1 VRVASIQ
8 LLTLMAITV
17 TIDRL
22 EADVAILIVGD
33 EETMVNINRA
43 SSSMTNISSSPGRI
57 ELFQPHA

>member
-1 VRVASIQ
+1 MRVASIQ

-43 SSSMTNISSSPGRI
+43 SFSMTNIGSSPGRI
-57 ELFQPHA
+57 RLFQPHA

>member
-1 VRVASIQ
+1 MRVASIQ

-43 SSSMTNISSSPGRI
+43 SFSMTNWFIPWSY
-57 ELFQPHA
+57 